1 LAVNETT
8 KIICMKKYSILLL
21 VTLVIT
27 SASFAQSF
35 KFGPKLGANVGK
47 IEGKGYSD
55 SYTLGYHA
63 GVFTEI
69 GLGKKFGIQAEVL
82 YNQIN
87 ADTVSGF
94 KAIYQNIDQQNF
106 SDPQLN
112 YLSIPLL
119 LSYKPVKILTLQAGP
134 QFGIL
139 IDKNRNMLQN
149 GQDAFKKGDLS
160 MLIGAQVNI
169 LRVRAYGR
177 YAIGLSNINDINDQ
191 EKWTT
196 TGFQLGVGFAF

>member
-1 LAVNETT
+1 
-8 KIICMKKYSILLL
+8 MKKFSILLL
-21 VTLVIT
+21 VSLVIT

-47 IEGKGYSD
+47 IEGKGFSD
-55 SYTLGYHA
+55 SYTLGYHV
-63 GVFTEI
+63 GGFTEI
-69 GLGKKFGIQAEVL
+69 GLGKKFGVQVEVL
-82 YNQIN
+82 FNQIN
-87 ADTVSGF
+87 GDTVSGF

-119 LSYKPVKILTLQAGP
+119 LTYKPVKILTLQLGP
-134 QFGIL
+134 QFGVLMDNNKNL
-139 IDKNRNMLQN
+139 IQN
-149 GQDAFKKGDLS
+149 GKDAFKKGNLS
-160 MLIGAQVNI
+160 MLAGAQLNI
-169 LRVRAYGR
+169 LRVRLYGR
-177 YAIGLSNINDINDQ
+177 YAVGLSNINDIDDQ

>member
-1 LAVNETT
+1 
-8 KIICMKKYSILLL
+8 MKKYSVLLL
-21 VTLVIT
+21 VVMVIT

-35 KFGPKLGANVGK
+35 KFGPKLGANLGK
-47 IEGKGYSD
+47 IEGKGFSD
-55 SYTLGYHA
+55 AYTIGYHV
-63 GVFTEI
+63 GGFTEI

-82 YNQIN
+82 FNQIN
-87 ADTVSGF
+87 GDTVSGF

-119 LSYKPVKILTLQAGP
+119 LTFKPVKIVTLQLGP

-139 IDKNRNMLQN
+139 MDNNKNLIQN
-149 GQDAFKKGDLS
+149 GKDAFKKGNIS
-160 MLIGAQVNI
+160 MLAGAQLNI
-169 LRVRAYGR
+169 LRVRVYGR
-177 YAIGLSNINDINDQ
+177 YAVGLSNINDIDDQ

-196 TGFQLGVGFAF
+196 TGFQVGVGFAF

>member
-1 LAVNETT
+1 
-8 KIICMKKYSILLL
+8 MKKYSVLLL
-21 VTLVIT
+21 VALVIT
-27 SASFAQSF
+27 AASFAQSF

-47 IEGKGYSD
+47 IEGKGFSD
-55 SYTLGYHA
+55 SYTLGYHV
-63 GVFTEI
+63 GGFTEI

-82 YNQIN
+82 FNQIN
-87 ADTVSGF
+87 GDTVSGF

-119 LSYKPVKILTLQAGP
+119 LTYKPVKILTLQLGP

-139 IDKNRNMLQN
+139 MDNNKNLIQN
-149 GQDAFKKGDLS
+149 GKDAFKKGNLS
-160 MLIGAQVNI
+160 MLAGAQLNI
-169 LRVRAYGR
+169 LRVRVYGR
-177 YAIGLSNINDINDQ
+177 YAVGLSNINDIDDQ